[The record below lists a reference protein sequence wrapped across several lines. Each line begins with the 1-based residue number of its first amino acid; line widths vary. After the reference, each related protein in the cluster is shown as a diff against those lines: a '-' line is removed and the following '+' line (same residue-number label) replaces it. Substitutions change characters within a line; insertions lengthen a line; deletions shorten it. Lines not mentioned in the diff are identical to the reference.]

1 MSSVGE
7 VSIRFLDNR
16 SIGDF
21 SSTLGKSIFG
31 PKKSN
36 KSTLLVA
43 EEVIVKEPEQMPIQ
57 QDEMKYNDDLSDV

>member
-1 MSSVGE
+1 MGE

-16 SIGDF
+16 SMGDF
-21 SSTLGKSIFG
+21 SSTLNKSSIFG

-36 KSTLLVA
+36 KSTLLIA
-43 EEVIVKEPEQMPIQ
+43 EELIVKEPEQMPIQ

>member
-1 MSSVGE
+1 M
-7 VSIRFLDNR
+7 
-16 SIGDF
+16 GDF
-21 SSTLGKSIFG
+21 SSTLNKSSIFG